1 MPEDWFVHPAVRRA
15 GLSVPASSGGPGHC
29 QSNTVATVHKPIRNM
44 RNLLSFLAC
53 VLCVAMVLAACG
65 RGDRAVDDAAPAPE
79 VTADSEPASPPE
91 PPPAAAELDLGTE
104 LPAIPLDMP
113 QEPEDRDGMFDEPP
127 PVVIE
132 EDRVYFAVLETAKGD
147 ITVEL
152 FADRTPLTVNNFV
165 YLALSGFYDGTT
177 FHRVIEDFMAQG
189 GDPTGTGW
197 GGPGY
202 RFEDEFIFNL
212 GFDEPGLLAMA
223 NAGPGTNGSQFF
235 LTHVA
240 TPHLN
245 QRHTI
250 FGRVVDGLN
259 VLLGLSVRDPQ
270 AARQPGDMLDRIRI
284 FQGTESL
291 LPPPPPT
298 PAPTPTPT
306 VSAPAMPDAEAARML
321 AALAPRERA
330 GIYNTAPDMVIE
342 PDDRLIAVLE
352 TTLGSI
358 TFELFPQIAP
368 IGVNN
373 LMVLANLGYFDG
385 LEFYRDPNQGLLF
398 MGSLDGTSANIGY
411 WLPFEAYTGEPKAS
425 GLLGYLPDRTQV
437 QQVHGGL
444 MFLTVGD
451 TFGEQLDNIHIVG
464 VATEGL
470 DLLPALQ
477 DDESARIEWFDVQ
490 ILTE

>member
-1 MPEDWFVHPAVRRA
+1 
-15 GLSVPASSGGPGHC
+15 
-29 QSNTVATVHKPIRNM
+29 M
-44 RNLLSFLAC
+44 RNLLPFLAC
-53 VLCVAMVLAACG
+53 VLCAAMVLGACG
-65 RGDRAVDDAAPAPE
+65 CGDRVVDNAAPASE
-79 VTADSEPASPPE
+79 VTADAEATVTPE
-91 PPPAAAELDLGTE
+91 PPPAAADLDLGTE

-127 PVVIE
+127 PFVIE
-132 EDRVYFAVLETAKGD
+132 EDGVYFAVLETAKGG

-152 FADRTPLTVNNFV
+152 FADRTPITVNNFV
-165 YLALSGFYDGTT
+165 YLALSGFYNGTT
-177 FHRVIEDFMAQG
+177 FHRVIPDFMAQA
-189 GDPTGTGW
+189 GDPTGTGR

-202 RFEDEFIFNL
+202 RFEDEFISNL
-212 GFDEPGLLAMA
+212 EFDEPGLLAMA

-235 LTHVA
+235 LTHAA

-250 FGRVVDGLN
+250 FGKIVEGMD
-259 VLLGLSVRDPQ
+259 VLLGIAVRDPQ
-270 AARQPGDMLDRIRI
+270 SSGQPGDTLERIRI
-284 FQGTESL
+284 FQSAESL

-298 PAPTPTPT
+298 PTPVPTPTM
-306 VSAPAMPDAEAARML
+306 SAPAMPATEDAR
-321 AALAPRERA
+321 ALATLDPLAR
-330 GIYNTAPDMVIE
+330 GGLYNTAPDMVIA
-342 PDDRLIAVLE
+342 PDDKLIAVLE

-373 LMVLANLGYFDG
+373 LMVLANLGYFDD

-411 WLPFEAYTGEPKAS
+411 WLPYEEYSGEPKAS
-425 GLLGYLPDRTQV
+425 GLLGYLPDRTKV

-451 TFGEQLDNIHIVG
+451 AFGGQLDNIHIVG
-464 VATEGL
+464 AATEGL
-470 DLLPALQ
+470 DLLSAIQ
-477 DDESARIEWFDVQ
+477 DDEKVRITRFDVQ